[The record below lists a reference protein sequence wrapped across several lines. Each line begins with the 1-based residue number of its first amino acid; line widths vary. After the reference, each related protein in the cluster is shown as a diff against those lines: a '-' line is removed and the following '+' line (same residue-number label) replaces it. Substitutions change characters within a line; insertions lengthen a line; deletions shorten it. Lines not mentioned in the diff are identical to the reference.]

1 MCGTKKDSSP
11 TIDVLDPT
19 VKPPVDKTNG
29 DEPDNK
35 SLLIAV
41 LVSAAVII
49 ILLLVLVIICF
60 VRNRRQKKI
69 IEGINRRRETI
80 DENPEYGIY
89 REDGVVDYSIVTD
102 HCSTYSANVL
112 M

>member
-1 MCGTKKDSSP
+1 MCGTKKDSTP
-11 TIDVLDPT
+11 TIDVINTTDE
-19 VKPPVDKTNG
+19 PPVDKPSG
-29 DEPDNK
+29 DEPDDK
-35 SLLIAV
+35 MLLIAV

>member
-1 MCGTKKDSSP
+1 MCGTKKDSTP
-11 TIDVLDPT
+11 TIDAINTTDE
-19 VKPPVDKTNG
+19 PPVDKPIV
-29 DEPDNK
+29 DEPDDK
-35 SLLIAV
+35 ILLIAV

-60 VRNRRQKKI
+60 IRNRRQKKI
-69 IEGINRRRETI
+69 IEDINRRRETI

>member
-1 MCGTKKDSSP
+1 MCGTKKDSTP
-11 TIDVLDPT
+11 TIDAINTTDE
-19 VKPPVDKTNG
+19 PPVDKPIV

-35 SLLIAV
+35 ILLIAV

-60 VRNRRQKKI
+60 IRNRRQKKI